1 LAANLELTIRAHDAA
16 SGVLDSITKKSSG
29 LGSILGTAV
38 KAGAVAATAGIA
50 GMGALLITSVKEA
63 AEAQKGLAQLDA
75 VLKSTGGAA
84 GLTREQILG
93 MASAFQR
100 QTTFTDDAVLSAQ
113 NLLLTFTNVKG
124 AAFQPATQAILDM
137 ATAMGTDLQTATV
150 QVGKALNDPIQGVT
164 ALRRVGVQLSD
175 AQEEQI
181 KKFVELGD
189 VASAQGVILGE
200 LSTQF
205 GGSAAAA
212 ADTFGGR
219 ITQLKNAFGEIQETI
234 GMALLPILTEL
245 AKKLAD
251 FLIAHQADIE
261 TFVRGFVDFAA
272 NDALPAIRDMLVDVG
287 TVLIEDV
294 LPVAKELANDVLV
307 AFKEAWD
314 NIKGPL
320 GFVAG
325 RLKDFF
331 TGIAQNETKLKIAV
345 GLLAAFAAIFAAFQV
360 GAMVQG
366 LYSSAAAIV
375 AHTAAA
381 GGGSVATGAFTLAL
395 HALKAALI
403 TTGIGAILIGLGIA
417 AFLLI
422 QHWDEVR
429 AFLEKTF
436 MPILE
441 KLAAVFGE
449 VTRVIVG
456 IVTEFASFLKNHWQ
470 EIVTVALAVLFAPA
484 AGLFLIITHFEEIKR
499 LVLGVVES
507 LKNLLFEYWNEIVTV
522 ALWVLF
528 PPGAGL
534 FALATNAFGVRDAVV
549 GAIREIP
556 GLLRGLAGD
565 FYGAASEIATQLVQ
579 GIISGVS
586 GAGGVVGS
594 VVDGI
599 LRAVK
604 SLINTQII
612 DKINSALEFTIK
624 GPGPVPDIH
633 IDAPN
638 IPHLQSGL
646 LNVPRDMLAFL
657 HQGEA
662 VLPRR
667 IAEPIRQGQFAG
679 GGSLVFAP
687 SIQISSLDGRL
698 PPGEEARLT
707 RWLEAKWTE
716 IARRKGIGG

>member
-1 LAANLELTIRAHDAA
+1 
-16 SGVLDSITKKSSG
+16 
-29 LGSILGTAV
+29 
-38 KAGAVAATAGIA
+38 
-50 GMGALLITSVKEA
+50 
-63 AEAQKGLAQLDA
+63 
-75 VLKSTGGAA
+75 
-84 GLTREQILG
+84 
-93 MASAFQR
+93 
-100 QTTFTDDAVLSAQ
+100 
-113 NLLLTFTNVKG
+113 
-124 AAFQPATQAILDM
+124 
-137 ATAMGTDLQTATV
+137 
-150 QVGKALNDPIQGVT
+150 
-164 ALRRVGVQLSD
+164 
-175 AQEEQI
+175 
-181 KKFVELGD
+181 
-189 VASAQGVILGE
+189 
-200 LSTQF
+200 
-205 GGSAAAA
+205 
-212 ADTFGGR
+212 
-219 ITQLKNAFGEIQETI
+219 
-234 GMALLPILTEL
+234 
-245 AKKLAD
+245 
-251 FLIAHQADIE
+251 
-261 TFVRGFVDFAA
+261 
-272 NDALPAIRDMLVDVG
+272 
-287 TVLIEDV
+287 
-294 LPVAKELANDVLV
+294 
-307 AFKEAWD
+307 
-314 NIKGPL
+314 
-320 GFVAG
+320 
-325 RLKDFF
+325 
-331 TGIAQNETKLKIAV
+331 
-345 GLLAAFAAIFAAFQV
+345 
-360 GAMVQG
+360 
-366 LYSSAAAIV
+366 
-375 AHTAAA
+375 
-381 GGGSVATGAFTLAL
+381 
-395 HALKAALI
+395 
-403 TTGIGAILIGLGIA
+403 
-417 AFLLI
+417 
-422 QHWDEVR
+422 
-429 AFLEKTF
+429 
-436 MPILE
+436 
-441 KLAAVFGE
+441 
-449 VTRVIVG
+449 
-456 IVTEFASFLKNHWQ
+456 
-470 EIVTVALAVLFAPA
+470 VTVALAVLFAPA

-716 IARRKGIGG
+716 IVRRKGIGG